1 PVPGR
6 AGGRCRPGR
15 PRGTAPPAGR
25 TSAVGSPPASAA
37 GPPPGPPPGTTTT
50 SAVVL
55 GHDRLTTMDRSAA
68 SHVLGV
74 APDATDD
81 DIRRAFRRLLLEHH
95 PDRTGGD
102 GDAARLLVDAYRT
115 LQAEAPGPPETTTT
129 NLLEPLLAGGS
140 LELELPPDEAFLAV
154 LDAAADLG

>member
-1 PVPGR
+1 
-6 AGGRCRPGR
+6 
-15 PRGTAPPAGR
+15 
-25 TSAVGSPPASAA
+25 
-37 GPPPGPPPGTTTT
+37 
-50 SAVVL
+50 
-55 GHDRLTTMDRSAA
+55 MDRSAA

-154 LDAAADLG
+154 LDAAADLGDVTYVDPEAGLVELVLGDRTSVLLTLQGRAATGTTEVFGTVGP